1 LEARLKD
8 AYAGINKQNE
18 SLKELVAQRD
28 ELVNKYNDSVKE
40 RNDIVGK
47 YNQLAE
53 KFQPAGAKPPD
64 KMP

>member
-1 LEARLKD
+1 M
-8 AYAGINKQNE
+8 
-18 SLKELVAQRD
+18 VAQRD

-53 KFQPAGAKPPD
+53 KFQPAGAKSPD